1 VKIEYGGVKK
11 NLMFVISWSFLKAF
25 EQCPYQQKLIRID
38 KVVSKKMDERRFIAG
53 SVGHRFFEVWAKRG
67 FDDEITPK
75 TVERILYIMSK
86 RKYVVWRNKSDYEK
100 VKERVI
106 NEASMIIE
114 AVQHHGID
122 KLENIHVEKFF
133 SKPLPCNQHS
143 VAGKVD
149 MVANNGTWL
158 LEMKMSANPK
168 WRDPEQLFF
177 YGLLLG
183 AIQRR
188 YPRRLSFFLPVMP
201 SVEDRLLDIEFSKDD
216 FIVLYKRIQDL
227 IEAWNKGDFPEASN
241 LEACEYCTVKNH
253 CKGR

>member
-1 VKIEYGGVKK
+1 
-11 NLMFVISWSFLKAF
+11 
-25 EQCPYQQKLIRID
+25 
-38 KVVSKKMDERRFIAG
+38 
-53 SVGHRFFEVWAKRG
+53 
-67 FDDEITPK
+67 
-75 TVERILYIMSK
+75 MSK

-168 WRDPEQLFF
+168 WRDHDQLFF

-216 FIVLYKRIQDL
+216 FIALYKRIQDL
-227 IEAWNKGDFPEASN
+227 IEAWNKRNFHVTDDF
-241 LEACEYCTVKNH
+241 EACKYCTVKNH
-253 CKGR
+253 CRESNR